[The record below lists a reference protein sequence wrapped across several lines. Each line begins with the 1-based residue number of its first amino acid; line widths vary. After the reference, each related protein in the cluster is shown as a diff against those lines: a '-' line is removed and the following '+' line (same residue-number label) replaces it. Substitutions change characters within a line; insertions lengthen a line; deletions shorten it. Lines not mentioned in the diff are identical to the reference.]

1 VSSFDGFHLYDLD
14 WSYRASRAGFR
25 AGVAGELLVV
35 HASRGEYDAA
45 WQRQADRFCEKH
57 RTGRAAPAASSFFGA
72 TLASAAQARRFFA
85 ILAHLVRGER
95 AAGKAVKPA

>member
-1 VSSFDGFHLYDLD
+1 
-14 WSYRASRAGFR
+14 
-25 AGVAGELLVV
+25 V